1 MITAVDTSVLIDVF
15 ANDPVHGHASADR
28 LRRCL
33 KEGTLVACDVV
44 WAETR
49 SVFADDAAFASAM
62 ETLGVR
68 FVPVDAAAALHAG
81 SAWKAYRK
89 AGGSRTRVMAD
100 FLIGAH
106 ALHQAD
112 RLLTRD
118 RGYYR
123 SHFKGLALVASA

>member
-1 MITAVDTSVLIDVF
+1 MITSVDTSVLIDVF
-15 ANDPVHGHASADR
+15 VDDPVHGPVSAAC

-33 KEGTLVACDVV
+33 REGTVIACDLV
-44 WAETR
+44 WAET
-49 SVFADDAAFASAM
+49 SAIFPDEASFESAM
-62 ETLGVR
+62 KTLGVR
-68 FVPVDAAAALHAG
+68 YSPLAEKTATHAG
-81 SAWKAYRK
+81 ACWKAYRK

-106 ALHQAD
+106 AMCQAD

-123 SHFKGLALVASA
+123 SHFKGLAMVGRD

>member
-1 MITAVDTSVLIDVF
+1 MITAVDTSVLLDVF
-15 ANDPVHGHASADR
+15 VNDADHGAHSADC

-33 KEGTLVACDVV
+33 REGTLVACDVV

-49 SVFADDAAFASAM
+49 AVFPDESAFATAM
-62 ETLGVR
+62 GTLGVR
-68 FVPVDAAAALHAG
+68 YSPLVEKAAAYAG
-81 SAWKAYRK
+81 LVWKAYRT

-100 FLIGAH
+100 FMIGAH
-106 ALHQAD
+106 AMHQAD

-123 SHFKGLALVASA
+123 SHFRGLVLVER

>member
-1 MITAVDTSVLIDVF
+1 MITAVDTSVLLDVF
-15 ANDPVHGHASADR
+15 GNDPEHGHASAER

-33 KEGTLVACDVV
+33 QEGTLAACDIV

-49 SVFADDAAFASAM
+49 AAFPDNVSFEKAM
-62 ETLGVR
+62 TVIGVR
-68 FVPVDAAAALHAG
+68 FCPLSDRAAAHAG
-81 SAWKAYRK
+81 ACWKAYRR
-89 AGGSRTRVMAD
+89 AGGSRSRVLAD
-100 FLIGAH
+100 FVIGAH

-123 SHFKGLALVASA
+123 SHFRGLALVEQS